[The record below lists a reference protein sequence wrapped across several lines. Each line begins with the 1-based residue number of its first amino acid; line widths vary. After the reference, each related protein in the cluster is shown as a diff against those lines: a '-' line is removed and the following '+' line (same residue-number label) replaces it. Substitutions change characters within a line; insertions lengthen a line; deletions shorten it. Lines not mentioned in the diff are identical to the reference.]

1 LQFITEKGS
10 KISARPSG
18 TEPKIKFYVS
28 VNEVMENQDDYHKV
42 SSQLDVKIKA
52 IAQSLKL

>member
-10 KISARPSG
+10 KITARPSG

-28 VNEVMENQDDYHKV
+28 VNEVMENKDDYHKV
-42 SSQLDVKIKA
+42 SSQLDTKIKA